1 MSYAGNSRDTDSAKS
16 SVRFYDWDTM
26 KYSLRSIEK
35 YAKWIRNIYIVTNG
49 QIPQWLHISERIRII
64 SHHEIFDDTTLLP
77 TFNSNSIELQLH
89 RIPGLSTKFIYF
101 NDDMLLTSSVD
112 PSDFLHGLNGQNIR
126 KEGEKVCVFF

>member
-1 MSYAGNSRDTDSAKS
+1 
-16 SVRFYDWDTM
+16 M

-35 YAKWIRNIYIVTNG
+35 YAKWIRNVHIVTNG
-49 QIPQWLHISERIRII
+49 QIPQWLHISERTKIIR
-64 SHHEIFDDTTLLP
+64 HHDIFENKTLLP

-101 NDDMLLTSSVD
+101 NDDILLTSKVD

-126 KEGEKVCVFF
+126 KEGEKV